1 MNQTVLQ
8 NCLWLYLSSN
18 IFFGVEK
25 KKKKHKKIR
34 ATDYKCSKK
43 LQNWKFDLCSF
54 FPFAQLASCQSITAP
69 WFTLLTFLISVN
81 KFSLNTKKNS
91 LHFNDMLFE
100 TYRSSV
106 I

>member
-25 KKKKHKKIR
+25 KKKKHKKIHV
-34 ATDYKCSKK
+34 TDYKCSKK

-54 FPFAQLASCQSITAP
+54 SPFAQLASCQSITAP

-81 KFSLNTKKNS
+81 KFSLNTKKNIVLTS
-91 LHFNDMLFE
+91 MICYLKHIEVL
-100 TYRSSV
+100 
-106 I
+106 